1 MATQNSTKESD
12 SEKGKLQSYLK
23 YSGLA
28 FQMLIVLGLAAYG
41 GMRLDAYVGNKNPW
55 FTILFMVLGVVGSIY
70 KIIVSVMKQ

>member
-1 MATQNSTKESD
+1 MEPQDSKNDAH

-41 GMRLDAYVGNKNPW
+41 GLKLDAYVNNTNPW
-55 FTILFMVLGVVGSIY
+55 FTIVFMLLGVIGSIY
-70 KIIVSVMKQ
+70 KVIISVMK

>member
-1 MATQNSTKESD
+1 MAPQNSTKDSD

-41 GMRLDAYVGNKNPW
+41 GMRLDAYMGNKNPW

>member
-1 MATQNSTKESD
+1 MAPEDSSKVTD

-28 FQMLIVLGLAAYG
+28 FQMLLVLGLAAYG

-70 KIIVSVMKQ
+70 KVIISVIK